1 MSNIKIEVSAGDDAA
16 LRYFGEAM
24 IKLSS
29 YLRDESPVDIRVEPV
44 TIKVDMSAA
53 TEELQKVK
61 PYTPKWL
68 TEPVLFKP
76 ENYVHMYQPEEDIYR
91 LAKSPAEVEVCMAEG
106 YERHTQEQYDV
117 WNPATHVI
125 TEGVKVGGPVS
136 LGDGNFSQGYRI
148 EVNALVV
155 DSTGTPWD
163 ERIHA
168 SSKALNSDG
177 TWRTRRKPK
186 DMDDTEWVALVES
199 VKAELDR
206 LCKDEGCEHH
216 GTPHEC
222 VSVKTGVESLDIQQE
237 IDNGP
242 EVTPTGDDF
251 HTDAEVVT
259 EQQVAAIP
267 PVAPPAIVP
276 PPVTTD
282 IATFPQLM
290 KFLTERNG
298 KITVADV
305 QSLCT
310 SQGLENVQQLN
321 AQPELIPAFVA
332 AAKNL
337 IGE

>member
-1 MSNIKIEVSAGDDAA
+1 MSNIKIELPSGDDAA

-29 YLRDESPVDIRVEPV
+29 YLRGESPVDIHIEPV
-44 TIKVDMSAA
+44 TIKIDAERLKQA
-53 TEELQKVK
+53 TEELQKVE

-76 ENYVHMYQPEEDIYR
+76 ENYVHMYHSEEDIYR
-91 LAKSPAEVEVCMAEG
+91 LAKSPAEVEVCVAEG
-106 YERHTQEQYDV
+106 YERHTQEQYDA
-117 WNPATHVI
+117 WNPATKYSDLPE
-125 TEGVKVGGPVS
+125 TVGAPS
-136 LGDGNFSQGYRI
+136 T
-148 EVNALVV
+148 

-186 DMDDTEWVALVES
+186 DMDDAEWVVLVES
-199 VKAELDR
+199 VKVELDR

-216 GTPHEC
+216 GALHEC

-267 PVAPPAIVP
+267 PVAPPVIVP
-276 PPVTTD
+276 PPVVSDVT
-282 IATFPQLM
+282 TFPQLM
-290 KFLTERNG
+290 KFLTERHG
-298 KITVADV
+298 KITPEQV
-305 QSLCT
+305 QALAVSV
-310 SQGLENVQQLN
+310 GAKNIQQLN
-321 AQPELIPAFVA
+321 AQPELIPTFVTSV
-332 AAKNL
+332 KNL